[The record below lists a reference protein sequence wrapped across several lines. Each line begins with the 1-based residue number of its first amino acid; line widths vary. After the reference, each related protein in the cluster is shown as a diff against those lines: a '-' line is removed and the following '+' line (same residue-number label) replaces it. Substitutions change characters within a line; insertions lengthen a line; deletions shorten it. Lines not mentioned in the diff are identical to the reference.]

1 MKSYTIEDARREINE
16 MIADGERWGY
26 IRTFLNDLARAGDI
40 TWEESKT
47 LSYEIID
54 SGFNCEYRTL
64 K

>member
-16 MIADGERWGY
+16 MIADGESWDY
-26 IRTFLNDLARAGDI
+26 IRIFLNDLARAGDI
-40 TWEESKT
+40 TWDEAKT

-54 SGFNCEYRTL
+54 SGFNCEYGTL